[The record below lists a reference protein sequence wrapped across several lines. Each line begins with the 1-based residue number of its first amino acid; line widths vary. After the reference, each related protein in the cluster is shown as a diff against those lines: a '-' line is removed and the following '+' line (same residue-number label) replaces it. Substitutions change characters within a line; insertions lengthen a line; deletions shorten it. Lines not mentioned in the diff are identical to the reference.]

1 LSTLGKIVT
10 VFVVIGAVAVG
21 AMMVT
26 FVRSSQDWHKIA
38 DQQADVLA
46 KSRHALES
54 LRAGLASRNSD
65 IANLREHYLSK
76 IDTQNQTIARLT
88 SEKKELQDVQ
98 RDQGTK
104 LAGLDTSLQKLQIAL
119 AEAQKEKDN
128 WKTAHDQIDG
138 KAKRL
143 LDDNQLLTKKTQDLR
158 RLLDDLKTRARELEV
173 QNTELNRQLTY
184 LKQVW
189 PGGEV
194 PTGEVPALPTVDL
207 VGLVKDVDNVNRV
220 AEITLGSSDKVV
232 EGMKFT
238 VSRGGTYLADLVVTR
253 VDENSAVGKLE
264 TVQNEIREGDHV
276 TYYVRR

>member
-10 VFVVIGAVAVG
+10 GFIVIGAVALG

-26 FVRSSQDWHKIA
+26 FVLTSADWQKVA
-38 DQQADVLA
+38 EQQAD
-46 KSRHALES
+46 ALGEYRNGMES
-54 LRAGLASRNSD
+54 MRAALASRNSD
-65 IANLREHYLSK
+65 IANLRQHYLAK
-76 IDTQNQTIARLT
+76 VDTQNQAIARLT
-88 SEKKELQDVQ
+88 DEKKELQDTQ

-104 LAGLDTSLQKLQIAL
+104 LAGLDTSFQKLQTAL

-128 WKTAHDQIDG
+128 WKRAYDETDG
-138 KAKRL
+138 KSKQL
-143 LDDNQLLTKKTQDLR
+143 LDDNQALTKKTQDMR
-158 RLLDDLKTRARELEV
+158 RVLDDLKTRARALEV

-184 LKQVW
+184 LKQIW

-207 VGLVKDVDNVNRV
+207 VGLIKDIDNVNRV

-238 VSRGGTYLADLVVTR
+238 VSRGETFLADLVVTR
-253 VDENSAVGKLE
+253 VDENSAVGTLE
-264 TVQNEIREGDHV
+264 TVQGEIREGDNV
-276 TYYVRR
+276 SYYVRR